1 MSSEI
6 KVDTISEKT
15 AANGVTIDGVNLKD
29 SVVKTDTI
37 NEKTSAAGVTIDG
50 VLIKD
55 SKIPGSAGGG
65 LVYINSGTFSS
76 ASTLT
81 VSSVFSST
89 YENYK
94 IIIEITDNSA
104 DDCGT
109 TFRLYD
115 GSEIT
120 ANYISQRFQ
129 GEDSTAEVGKSP
141 DGTDEWTCVPIDQT
155 YAYGGFIQVLLNSP
169 NEATATHFSLQG
181 DGTYGTN
188 TLYSTANS
196 GVHTGTDQATGFA
209 YKVSSGTFDGNW
221 VVYGFAKS

>member
-15 AANGVTIDGVNLKD
+15 SAN
-29 SVVKTDTI
+29 
-37 NEKTSAAGVTIDG
+37 GVTIDG

-55 SKIPGSAGGG
+55 SKIASSYISGGG

-76 ASTLT
+76 TSQLT
-81 VSSVFSST
+81 VENVFTST

-94 IIIEITDNSA
+94 ILIEVTDNSA
-104 DDCGT
+104 DDCET
-109 TFRLYD
+109 SLRLYD
-115 GSEIT
+115 GGSIT
-120 ANYISQRFQ
+120 ANYVSQRFQ
-129 GEDSTAEVGKSP
+129 GEDSTVEAAKDPV
-141 DGTDEWTCVPIDQT
+141 GTDEWACPPIDQT

-169 NEATATHFSLQG
+169 NEATATHMSLQG
-181 DGTYGTN
+181 DGTYGAN

-196 GVHTGTDQATGFA
+196 GVHTGTDQADGFA
-209 YKVSSGTFDGNW
+209 YRAHTGTFDGNW